1 MKVNFVGD
9 KPASNWVA
17 GFKESA
23 SAKKPCRFCYI
34 ENTDMENVHHGI
46 DCSMRSKESHTKDL
60 EDVLKTGITKQCR
73 RNLSMKTGVVGES
86 IFSQLSYFDVTKC
99 FVSDNMHLLDEGIEN
114 LEVRKMF
121 NKLLTNEMVD
131 LDKINA
137 KLSNVIQQR
146 EFTRPPPLRKDEI
159 LTLTKL
165 SMSTSEMA
173 ALTLILPLFL
183 SEYVSSTDNAY
194 FANFFLLLEIF
205 SSLQCYSFAEKDLLE
220 LEMKIKIH
228 NSTFVSLYPKEDSGS
243 AITPKLHALLHMTE
257 QIRMFGPPRYSAC
270 YRYE

>member
-1 MKVNFVGD
+1 
-9 KPASNWVA
+9 
-17 GFKESA
+17 
-23 SAKKPCRFCYI
+23 
-34 ENTDMENVHHGI
+34 
-46 DCSMRSKESHTKDL
+46 
-60 EDVLKTGITKQCR
+60 
-73 RNLSMKTGVVGES
+73 
-86 IFSQLSYFDVTKC
+86 
-99 FVSDNMHLLDEGIEN
+99 
-114 LEVRKMF
+114 
-121 NKLLTNEMVD
+121 
-131 LDKINA
+131 
-137 KLSNVIQQR
+137 VIQQR